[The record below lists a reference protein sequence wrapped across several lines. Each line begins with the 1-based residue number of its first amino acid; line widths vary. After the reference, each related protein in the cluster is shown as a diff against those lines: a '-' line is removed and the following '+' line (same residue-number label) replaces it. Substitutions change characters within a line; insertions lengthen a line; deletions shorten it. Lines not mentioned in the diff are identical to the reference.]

1 MEDVMEV
8 VLNNREI
15 RVLGSLIEKEMAT
28 PEYYPLSLN
37 ALINACNQKSNREPV
52 VAYDEEDV
60 LEAIEGLKE
69 KKLSMQSNLSRVP
82 KYEELLIKLRNY
94 IHAEAAVM
102 CVLMLRGPQTAGE
115 IRGRSERLYAF
126 ENLEAANSTIESL
139 ISLGHVKRLPRQA
152 GRKEVRY
159 IHTLGAETDE
169 VADTEPVPEKTD
181 LTAITE
187 YEERIQVLEDKVASL
202 AGRLDDVTQMFESFK
217 KQFE

>member
-1 MEDVMEV
+1 MEV

-126 ENLEAANSTIESL
+126 DNLEAANSTIESL

-159 IHTLGAETDE
+159 IHTMGAETEE
-169 VADTEPVPEKTD
+169 VADTERVPDKTD
-181 LTAITE
+181 LTAIAE